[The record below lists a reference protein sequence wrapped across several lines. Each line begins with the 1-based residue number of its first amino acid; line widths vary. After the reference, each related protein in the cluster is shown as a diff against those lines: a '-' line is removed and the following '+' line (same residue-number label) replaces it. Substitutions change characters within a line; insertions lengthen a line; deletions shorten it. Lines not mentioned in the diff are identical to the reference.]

1 MDADPT
7 PQQLRRA
14 AEIKEKL
21 NDLNK
26 ELRRLVDGS
35 SSNGAAS
42 GKKRDDERGG
52 EKENCGGAARTMGEA
67 QESDI
72 RLSPPQALPLSL
84 GWRLGHVVSFGKST
98 SDLMLAKKALVAS
111 CC

>member
-1 MDADPT
+1 MDADLT

-35 SSNGAAS
+35 SSKGAAS
-42 GKKRDDERGG
+42 GKKRTMSV
-52 EKENCGGAARTMGEA
+52 AARRKIAATQRA
-67 QESDI
+67 Q
-72 RLSPPQALPLSL
+72 
-84 GWRLGHVVSFGKST
+84 W
-98 SDLMLAKKALVAS
+98 AKLRRATYD
-111 CC
+111 

>member
-1 MDADPT
+1 MDADLT

-42 GKKRDDERGG
+42 GKKRTMRAGREGKLRRRS
-52 EKENCGGAARTMGEA
+52 ARDGRSVE
-67 QESDI
+67 
-72 RLSPPQALPLSL
+72 
-84 GWRLGHVVSFGKST
+84 
-98 SDLMLAKKALVAS
+98 DLDKFRRNYSAHRW
-111 CC
+111 